1 MQFFTN
7 LRNFHQEKMLFC
19 LIFATFRAIC
29 KVNYTKKE
37 VIIYS
42 SFASSTFNEAK
53 GVKGVK
59 QLTAQK
65 LMRNAQDNRSLTV
78 WLKANTKVTGYIGKG
93 DTAK

>member
-1 MQFFTN
+1 
-7 LRNFHQEKMLFC
+7 MLFC

-42 SFASSTFNEAK
+42 SFASSSFNE
-53 GVKGVK
+53 VKGVK
-59 QLTAQK
+59 HLTAQK